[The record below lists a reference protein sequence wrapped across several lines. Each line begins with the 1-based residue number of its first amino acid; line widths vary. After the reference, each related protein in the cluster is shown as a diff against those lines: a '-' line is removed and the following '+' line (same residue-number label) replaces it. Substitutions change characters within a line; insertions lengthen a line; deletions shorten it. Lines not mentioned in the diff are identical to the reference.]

1 MSGEKHEIP
10 VCVDP
15 IGPATMTLDEFKAK
29 YAESI
34 RDPNAFWTKE
44 AVERLSWYQPFE
56 QALQGGFEHGDVS
69 WFAGGKL
76 NVSYNAIDRHC
87 LTKPDQTAIL
97 WEGDEPDDIRRIT
110 YAEMKRKVSQI
121 SNALAAQGVKQGDVV
136 TIYMPMSKFCLS
148 FWAGADALCWQGKC
162 HCSRNSHKYLFAS
175 TIDSSRTPHYHAGLR
190 SNGSRAQCR
199 LCWVLGGT
207 YFLVHTASCI

>member
-136 TIYMPMSKFCLS
+136 TIYMPMSEFYLYCC
-148 FWAGADALCWQGKC
+148 ALKVSLQ
-162 HCSRNSHKYLFAS
+162 
-175 TIDSSRTPHYHAGLR
+175 
-190 SNGSRAQCR
+190 Q
-199 LCWVLGGT
+199 
-207 YFLVHTASCI
+207 